1 MRSLCQLS
9 ITELEEGKNKK
20 YARVNIVLL
29 LVCFFRNHVVRRGIL
44 RDFFTSKGFKILLAT
59 IFIAA
64 GLSIISFQ
72 YSDNAVKSVWSAIC
86 APIQKVTTH
95 VADFAGKLFEDS
107 KSVDEYES
115 EINRLKS
122 EIEALRRQLVNYT
135 ELENENKKYAEYMQI
150 KKSNES
156 LKFAPASVISRDTN
170 ENFYGFMINQG
181 SSSGIS
187 VNDPV
192 ITNAGVVGKVVSV
205 NLFSAKVATILSPE
219 CNIGAAER
227 TTLDSGVIN
236 GSIKLADQNLV
247 KMLYIPAQTKMP
259 LDGVVITTGL
269 GGVFPR
275 NLIVGRVKELK
286 NDDYSSSRYAI
297 VEPFQD
303 IRTIRDVLVVTSFD
317 GKGAIE
323 NGSLKELLEQSRS
336 EFTATSSASSTM
348 DDQRQETTSARQQ
361 TTSQSS
367 ASSSTKKKE
376 A

>member
-1 MRSLCQLS
+1 M
-9 ITELEEGKNKK
+9 K
-20 YARVNIVLL
+20 
-29 LVCFFRNHVVRRGIL
+29 
-44 RDFFTSKGFKILLAT
+44 DFFTSKGFKILLAT
-59 IFIAA
+59 VFIVS
-64 GLSIISFQ
+64 GLSIVSFQ

-86 APIQKVTTH
+86 APIQNITTH
-95 VADFAGKLFEDS
+95 IVDFAGKLFEDS

-122 EIEALRRQLVNYT
+122 EIEALREKLVNYT

-156 LKFAPASVISRDTN
+156 LKFTPAAVISRDTN

-192 ITNAGVVGKVVSV
+192 ITSAGVVGKVVSV
-205 NLFSAKVATILSPE
+205 NLFSAKVVTILSPE
-219 CNIGAAER
+219 CNVGAAER

-236 GSIKLADQNLV
+236 GNIKLADQNLV

-259 LDGVVITTGL
+259 IDGMIITTGL

-275 NLIVGRVKELK
+275 NLPIGRVKELK

-297 VEPFQD
+297 VEPYQD
-303 IRTIRDVLVVTSFD
+303 IRVVRDVLVVTSFD

-323 NGSLKELLEQSRS
+323 TRPLKELLEQSRS
-336 EFTATSSASSTM
+336 ESAAASSTSSVR
-348 DDQRQETTSARQQ
+348 DDQIPTTSAGQR
-361 TTSQSS
+361 TTTESKTFSS
-367 ASSSTKKKE
+367 IQKKE
-376 A
+376 D

>member
-1 MRSLCQLS
+1 M
-9 ITELEEGKNKK
+9 K
-20 YARVNIVLL
+20 
-29 LVCFFRNHVVRRGIL
+29 
-44 RDFFTSKGFKILLAT
+44 DFFTSKGFKILLAT
-59 IFIAA
+59 IFIAG

-86 APIQKVTTH
+86 APIQKLTTH

-115 EINRLKS
+115 EINKLKS
-122 EIEALRRQLVNYT
+122 EIEALRGQLINYK
-135 ELENENKKYAEYMQI
+135 ELENENKKYAEYLQI

-156 LKFAPASVISRDTN
+156 LKFTPASVVSRDTN

-192 ITNAGVVGKVVSV
+192 ITNAGVIGKVVSV

-219 CNIGAAER
+219 CNVGAAEI
-227 TTLDSGVIN
+227 TTLDSGVISGN
-236 GSIKLADQNLV
+236 IKLADQNLV
-247 KMLYIPAQTKMP
+247 KMLYVPAQTKMP
-259 LDGVVITTGL
+259 IDGIVVTTGL

-275 NLIVGRVKELK
+275 NLTIGRVKELK

-303 IRTIRDVLVVTSFD
+303 IRTVRDVLVVTSFD

-323 NGSLKELLEQSRS
+323 TRPLKELLEQSRS
-336 EFTATSSASSTM
+336 ESAAASSASSAINIQT
-348 DDQRQETTSARQQ
+348 QVPTTSAGQS
-361 TTSQSS
+361 TSQQKS
-367 ASSSTKKKE
+367 SSSTKKKE
-376 A
+376 D